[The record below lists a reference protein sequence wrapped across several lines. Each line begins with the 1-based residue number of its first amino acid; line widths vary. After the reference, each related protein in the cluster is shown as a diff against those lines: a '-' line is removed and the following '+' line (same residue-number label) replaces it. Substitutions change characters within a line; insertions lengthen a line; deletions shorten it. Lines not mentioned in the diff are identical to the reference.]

1 MKKKNLLI
9 VYIIALLILAI
20 PVTIYGVMHFST
32 YTSSSTNKNDNKTP
46 SDDSSTSDETT
57 NKPVEEP
64 TKVVDRFEGKTLI
77 NPNGIPVLCY
87 HTIGDVP
94 GNTLYVSQEKFR
106 EQMKYLKDNG
116 YFTLTI
122 DEFNDYILTH
132 KAIPEKSV
140 LITFDDGYRDNY
152 TLAYPILKENSQNAT
167 IFVITD
173 TFNNPS
179 NLSKD
184 QILEM
189 HGNGIDFASHT
200 TKHQALNEFSYE
212 DQLNILKDSKKA
224 LEDLLG
230 KDIVTFAYPYS
241 KYNTDTD
248 KAVKTAGY
256 KVAFDL
262 DGGITYQNNDP
273 IHIDRQY
280 VNGNYNLEQFKT
292 LLIVK

>member
-9 VYIIALLILAI
+9 VYIIVLLILAV
-20 PVTIYGVMHFST
+20 PVTIYGIIRFNNST
-32 YTSSSTNKNDNKTP
+32 SLTTNNNNSTTPTEDN
-46 SDDSSTSDETT
+46 SISDETI
-57 NKPVEEP
+57 NNPSEEP
-64 TKVVDRFEGKTLI
+64 TVLNRFEGKTLI
-77 NPNGIPVLCY
+77 TPKSIPVLCY
-87 HTIGDVP
+87 HTIGDAP
-94 GNTLYVSQEKFR
+94 GNSLYVSEEKFR

-116 YFTLTI
+116 YFTLTT
-122 DEFNDYILTH
+122 DEFNDYILNN

-167 IFVITD
+167 IFIITD
-173 TFNNPS
+173 TFNSSS

-189 HGNGIDFASHT
+189 YDNGVDFASHT
-200 TKHQALNEFSYE
+200 TQHQALNEFSYE
-212 DQLNILKDSKKA
+212 DQLKILKESKKA
-224 LEDLLG
+224 LENLLE

-241 KYNTDTD
+241 KYNADTD
-248 KAVKTAGY
+248 RAVNDAGY
-256 KVAFDL
+256 TVAFDL

-273 IHIDRQY
+273 IHLDRQY
-280 VNGNYNLEQFKT
+280 VNGNYNLEQFKN